1 VGGEVGCTLRILGAL
16 ALASSLSEH
25 AVAEQTQGQ
34 YVRLAEL
41 EVDPAQL
48 ETFTAA
54 IAEEMETAVRVEPGC
69 LALYAVSEKDNPA
82 HIRVF
87 EIYASEDAY
96 KTHVETPQ
104 FKKFRATTNEIVKSR
119 KLVETTPIALSAKAK

>member
-1 VGGEVGCTLRILGAL
+1 MNAKQLLILGAS

-41 EVDPAQL
+41 EIDPARL
-48 ETFTAA
+48 DIFKAA
-54 IAEEMETAVRVEPGC
+54 ITEEMETAVRVEPGC

-82 HIRVF
+82 RISVF

-96 KTHVETPQ
+96 KTHVETPH
-104 FKKFRATTNEIVKSR
+104 FKKFRTTTNDIVKTR
-119 KLVETTPIALSAKAK
+119 KFVETTPIALNAKMK